1 MDSGAL
7 PQIINFTAMVAF
19 MGFFGKKPLQ
29 VFLNARSEEIKKQI
43 DEAEKEAKEVSAVF
57 EQAKNNFSHQAEHAK
72 KLRQDAEAFLQ
83 KYKEKTL
90 GAAHAESTRI
100 LKDGELFEAG
110 EMNKRKEALER
121 EIGEKSVALAEKY
134 LADQLEGKDKEKL
147 IAEYIQLV
155 GHGKP

>member
-72 KLRQDAEAFLQ
+72 KLRQDADAFLQ
-83 KYKEKTL
+83 KYKEKTMV
-90 GAAHAESTRI
+90 AARAESARI

-134 LADQLEGKDKEKL
+134 LSDQLEGKDKEKL

>member
-19 MGFFGKKPLQ
+19 LGLFGKKPLS

-43 DEAEKEAKEVSAVF
+43 DEAEKESKEVSGVF
-57 EQAKNNFSHQAEHAK
+57 EQAKDNFSHKAEHAK
-72 KLRQDAEAFLQ
+72 KLRQDAETFLQ
-83 KYKEKTL
+83 RYKEKTM
-90 GAAHAESTRI
+90 AAAQVESARI
-100 LKDGELFEAG
+100 VKDGQLFEAG
-110 EMNKRKEALER
+110 ELNKRKELLQR

-134 LADQLEGKDKEKL
+134 LSDQLEGKDKEKL